1 MPYSPKTYEE
11 KPYNRCIDCV
21 YIGKECDGPNFL
33 AMTIDRWCE
42 WCRYRKD
49 YIHLTNAEI
58 AERAGLSEVTVKRII
73 AGNAS
78 GLLVD
83 TMQRVTKVLVYG
95 KWGQYP
101 CAMAAHGE
109 PEEMKAAAEECKRLQ
124 DSIAEIRSDSQRKI
138 DHLKAQIDQQTRL
151 LQDRYEFLKQKDSVI
166 ERREAEI
173 EQYQEQLASL
183 TAAAKEERKN
193 KTLLI
198 WLLSIAVVLVIALLI
213 VIVIALIVDY
223 NDPNRGYFWLD
234 FLSAITGQTPVKFT

>member
-11 KPYNRCIDCV
+11 KPYNRCIDCI

-33 AMTIDRWCE
+33 AMSIERWCE
-42 WCRYRKD
+42 WCRFRKD

-73 AGNAS
+73 AGNTS

-83 TMQRVTKVLVYG
+83 TMQRVTRALVNG
-95 KWGQYP
+95 SWGQYP

-109 PEEMKAAAEECKRLQ
+109 PEELKAAAEECKRLQ
-124 DSIAEIRSDSQRKI
+124 ESIAEIRADDQAKI
-138 DHLKAQIDQQTRL
+138 AHLKAQIEQQTRL

-166 ERREAEI
+166 DRREDEIKELKKASAEDKR
-173 EQYQEQLASL
+173 
-183 TAAAKEERKN
+183 TRR
-193 KTLLI
+193 LLI
-198 WLLSIAVVLVIALLI
+198 WMLAISVVLIIALLI
-213 VIVIALIVDY
+213 VIIVALIVDY

-234 FLSAITGQTPVKFT
+234 FLNALSGHTPVHFT